1 MGSHTISSAL
11 SLRFSDGFLIQG
23 RLFAPVFTGLRS
35 VTGAR
40 CRAHAAHQLLA
51 AQARRDDAAHRAS
64 RTVADCCSDKL
75 KRGALLEKEHVDF
88 VVTNL
93 LLVVRNHLLAIPSRV
108 TRQLLRHVAD
118 ETGNDNFQAIYTTV
132 NTNASRYDE
141 SR

>member
-1 MGSHTISSAL
+1 M
-11 SLRFSDGFLIQG
+11 
-23 RLFAPVFTGLRS
+23 
-35 VTGAR
+35 
-40 CRAHAAHQLLA
+40 
-51 AQARRDDAAHRAS
+51 
-64 RTVADCCSDKL
+64 
-75 KRGALLEKEHVDF
+75 
-88 VVTNL
+88 TNL